1 MAFWDKI
8 STSGNVED
16 RRGSGIAIGG
26 ISSLVGLGIIL
37 LYSFL
42 GGTDT
47 NTLQQIL
54 STVENSQ
61 VTRQDSSENIGINDG
76 YKTFA
81 SKIIGSSNDL
91 WTNVFAKQ
99 SEVYKKPTLVLFRSA
114 TKSGCGIATSAVGP
128 HYCPIDQTIY
138 LDETFF
144 DELTNKFGAKGGDVA
159 QAYVIAHEVGHH
171 VQNQL
176 GIMDEVQSRYGN
188 SNTMS
193 VKLELQAD
201 CYAGVWAYSVS
212 QQGVFENENEI
223 NEAIDAAEAV
233 GDDRIQKETTGRIN
247 PETWTHGS
255 AQDRANWF
263 NKGYK
268 TGNPNSCNTFSS

>member
-61 VTRQDSSENIGINDG
+61 VARQDSSENIGINDG

-99 SEVYKKPTLVLFRSA
+99 SEIYKKPTLVLFRSA